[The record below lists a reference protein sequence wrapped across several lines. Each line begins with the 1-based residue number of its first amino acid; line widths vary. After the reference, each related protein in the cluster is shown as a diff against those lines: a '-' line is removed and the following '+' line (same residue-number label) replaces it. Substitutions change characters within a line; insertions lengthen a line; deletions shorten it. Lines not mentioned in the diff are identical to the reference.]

1 MGDPKRHSPRAKES
15 STLESTPCSS
25 TPGSSTHCSRRSALR
40 LGIALAL
47 TPLIRTR
54 LSRAEPPC
62 ASVVAE
68 HDLTKLESLL
78 PGRVHFAGDKQYDA
92 LTTSWNGRHRASPIA
107 VVSAVSARDIA
118 AALSWARQR
127 GIAVVP
133 RSGGH
138 SYIGSSLSDGL
149 IIDVSPMSSL
159 TYNVKNGLATIGA
172 GARLGPIYGSLYC
185 NHGQRTFTCGSC
197 PSVGLSGIA
206 VGGGYSSQS
215 RLTGLTIDA
224 IRRYE
229 VVLADGSIVQADAS
243 HESELFWALRGGG
256 ASFGIV
262 SEVDVETRPWVPLSV
277 VTMTWPW
284 AASAQAF
291 AAWSAWIAT
300 LPSNAT
306 STTTWSTVTGG
317 SPRLRTQVRSLESL
331 AAAQSLAQS
340 LEYAVGSTSTR
351 TNSST
356 AVPSCTED
364 GLGTGTPSKNVSLFA
379 TGSIPLSAAEMIKA
393 AFDARVGHPQIAQS
407 DLGQII
413 SHAFG
418 GQVAAVMPSD
428 TAFPH
433 RNATLLSQ
441 ILSGWSADA
450 TESRA
455 LANIAWVTELR
466 DALQS
471 SYGGGAYLNY
481 PDENLT
487 QWKSAYWGENVSRL
501 QRAKN
506 TYDPD
511 RVFRGRQFVP

>member
-1 MGDPKRHSPRAKES
+1 
-15 STLESTPCSS
+15 
-25 TPGSSTHCSRRSALR
+25 
-40 LGIALAL
+40 
-47 TPLIRTR
+47 
-54 LSRAEPPC
+54 
-62 ASVVAE
+62 
-68 HDLTKLESLL
+68 LL
-78 PGRVHFAGDKQYDA
+78 PGRVHFAGDKQYDI

-159 TYNVKNGLATIGA
+159 THKAKNDAQNGFATIGA

-185 NHGQRTFTCGSC
+185 NHGQRTFTSGSC
-197 PSVGLSGIA
+197 PSVGISGIA

-224 IRRYE
+224 ICRYE
-229 VVLADGSIVQADAS
+229 VVLADGSIVQAGS
-243 HESELFWALRGGG
+243 LPERGRERERELFWALRGGG

-262 SEVDVETRPWVPLSV
+262 SKVDIKTRPWVPLSV

-317 SPRLRTQVRSLESL
+317 SPRLRTQVRSVESL

-379 TGSIPLSAAEMIKA
+379 TGSIPLSAAQMIKA

-455 LANIAWVTELR
+455 LASIAWVTELR

-481 PDENLT
+481 PDERLT

-511 RVFRGRQFVP
+511 RVFRGRQFIP

>member
-1 MGDPKRHSPRAKES
+1 MT
-15 STLESTPCSS
+15 STTKSAL
-25 TPGSSTHCSRRSALR
+25 CSRRSALR
-40 LGIALAL
+40 LGVALAL

-68 HDLTKLESLL
+68 HDLTRLESLL
-78 PGRVHFAGDKQYDA
+78 PGRVHLSGDKQYGA

-107 VVSAVSARDIA
+107 VVSAASASDVS

-159 TYNVKNGLATIGA
+159 THKAKNDAQNGLATIGA

-185 NHGQRTFTCGSC
+185 NHGQRTFTSGSC
-197 PSVGLSGIA
+197 PSVGISGIA

-224 IRRYE
+224 ICRYE
-229 VVLADGSIVQADAS
+229 VVLADGSIVQAGAS
-243 HESELFWALRGGG
+243 HETELFWALRGGG

-262 SEVDVETRPWVPLSV
+262 SEVDVVTRPWVPLSV

-418 GQVAAVMPSD
+418 GRVAAVMPSD

-441 ILSGWSADA
+441 ILSGWSVDA

-481 PDENLT
+481 PDERLT

-511 RVFRGRQFVP
+511 RVFRGRQFVA

>member
-1 MGDPKRHSPRAKES
+1 MGDAKRVPSRPKVT
-15 STLESTPCSS
+15 STTKSAL
-25 TPGSSTHCSRRSALR
+25 CSRRSALR
-40 LGIALAL
+40 LGVALAL

-68 HDLTKLESLL
+68 HDLTRLESLL
-78 PGRVHFAGDKQYDA
+78 PGRVHLSGDKQYGA

-107 VVSAVSARDIA
+107 VVSAASASDVS

-159 TYNVKNGLATIGA
+159 THKAKNDAQNGLATIGA

-185 NHGQRTFTCGSC
+185 NHGQRTFTSGSC
-197 PSVGLSGIA
+197 PSVGISGIA

-224 IRRYE
+224 ICRYE
-229 VVLADGSIVQADAS
+229 VVLADGSIVQAGAS
-243 HESELFWALRGGG
+243 HETELFWALRGGG

-262 SEVDVETRPWVPLSV
+262 SEVDVVTRPWVPLSV

-418 GQVAAVMPSD
+418 GRVAAVMPSD

-441 ILSGWSADA
+441 ILSGWSVDA

-481 PDENLT
+481 PDERLT

-511 RVFRGRQFVP
+511 RVFRGRQFVA